1 MFFRKSCNEKLED
14 NHHSFIISQS
24 VNHPYGLVTN
34 RNGAKGHQLQ
44 LAHGLVE
51 ALQRVSYAGV
61 GGWGVCV
68 LQTSTTVKSN
78 QPFCNRLRNE
88 NILPTCY
95 IRTRH

>member
-78 QPFCNRLRNE
+78 HFATVCAMRIFYRPAIFVPG
-88 NILPTCY
+88 IK
-95 IRTRH
+95 